1 MMNAQSYA
9 DKAAAIAAQRY
20 RLKAP
25 MTVDS
30 LELPEPASGAP
41 VYRYT
46 VVDAADANGPAYT
59 VLLDQHGEALE
70 PKPELRRQFERARSV
85 LHAGDAVA
93 LAPVVI
99 SPASNVLTL
108 NPGQVIDETI
118 TVTIPKSAGAVKAD
132 VYFLADTTASMGGI
146 LAAVQAGSANVLAAL
161 NGLGMDLVYGVG
173 DYKDFASGG
182 PYGFQHQLSPTNAAP
197 AVTAAI
203 NTWSASGGG
212 DGPECALFALDSL
225 AQAPGGGI
233 GWRAGSKR
241 IIVWFGDVPSHDPIC
256 SGVSGVATVTEASAT
271 AKLVAEGIAVL
282 AISTANPG
290 LDGDPT
296 IGATDYVAQCG
307 APGGAPGQATR
318 ITSATGGALAIGINA
333 GTIVN
338 TIINL
343 VTAAVGTINNV
354 NLVPSPSV
362 APFVTSVTPAGGYGP
377 LPGDRE
383 HVLTFRVRFTG
394 IACSAEEQVVDG
406 TLDVVAD
413 TKLVA
418 SKTVRITVP
427 ACAFTYSVKFIC
439 GVQAECGCDCAPVQP
454 GVYATEI
461 NIHNYSLKPVE
472 LLKRFVPLVLAGAAA
487 GREPRVAAP
496 RAEERMRL
504 PAQAATM
511 DDCCH
516 IMQQLLGAA
525 PSAAPPLT
533 IGFLEITASAPVAIT
548 AVYTT
553 SGTQAGAGVS
563 IHVEQIAA
571 RR

>member
-1 MMNAQSYA
+1 MNAQSYA
-9 DKAAAIAAQRY
+9 DKAAAIAAQLY
-20 RLKAP
+20 RLDAP
-25 MTVDS
+25 LTVDS
-30 LELPEPASGAP
+30 MQLPEPASGAP
-41 VYRYT
+41 LYRFT
-46 VVDAADANGPAYT
+46 VVDAADANGRAYT

-70 PKPELRRQFERARSV
+70 ATPALRRGFERARAL
-85 LHAGDAVA
+85 LHTADAVA

-99 SPASNVLTL
+99 QPASNVLTL
-108 NPGQVIDETI
+108 NPGQVVDETI
-118 TVTIPKSAGAVKAD
+118 TVTIPKSAGPVKAD

-146 LAAVQAGSANVLAAL
+146 LGAVQAGSANVLAAL
-161 NGLGMDLVYGVG
+161 NGLGADIVFGVG
-173 DYKDFASGG
+173 NYKDFASGD
-182 PYGFQHQLSPTNAAP
+182 PYGFQHQLSPTNATP
-197 AVTAAI
+197 PVTAAI
-203 NTWSASGGG
+203 NAWSASGGG
-212 DGPECALFALDSL
+212 DGPECALFALDAL
-225 AQAPGGGI
+225 AVAPGGAI

-256 SGVSGVATVTEASAT
+256 SAVSGAPAVTEAGAT

-290 LDGDPT
+290 LDGDPSA
-296 IGATDYVAQCG
+296 GATGYVPQCG
-307 APGGAPGQATR
+307 PPGGMPGQATR
-318 ITSATGGALAIGINA
+318 ITNATGGALAIGINA

-343 VTAAVGTINNV
+343 VSAAVGTIQNV
-354 NLVPSPSV
+354 NLVPSASV
-362 APFVTSVTPAGGYGP
+362 APFVTSITPAGGYGP
-377 LPGDRE
+377 LAGDRE

-394 IACSAEEQVVDG
+394 IACGADEQVVNG

-413 TKLVA
+413 TKVVA
-418 SKTVRITVP
+418 SKTVQITVP
-427 ACAFTYSVKFIC
+427 ACGITYSVKFIC
-439 GVQAECGCDCAPVQP
+439 GVQPECGCECAPAQP

-472 LLKRFVPLVLAGAAA
+472 LVKRFVPLVLAGAPL

-511 DDCCH
+511 DDCRH
-516 IMQQLLGAA
+516 IMQLLLGAA
-525 PSAAPPLT
+525 PAACPPLT
-533 IGFLEITASAPVAIT
+533 IGILEISASAAVAVT

-553 SGTQAGAGVS
+553 SGTKAGSGVS

>member
-1 MMNAQSYA
+1 MDAQSYA
-9 DKAAAIAAQRY
+9 DKAAAIAAQLY
-20 RLKAP
+20 CLKAP

-30 LELPEPASGAP
+30 LALPEPASGAP
-41 VYRYT
+41 VYRFT
-46 VVDAADANGPAYT
+46 VVDAPDANGRAYT
-59 VLLDQHGEALE
+59 VMLDQRGEVLE
-70 PKPELRRQFERARSV
+70 PTPQLRRLFERARAV
-85 LHAGDAVA
+85 LHTGEAVA

-99 SPASNVLTL
+99 QPSSNVLTL
-108 NPGQVIDETI
+108 NPGQVVDETI
-118 TVTIPKSAGAVKAD
+118 TVTIPKSGGAVKAD

-161 NGLGMDLVYGVG
+161 NGLGLDLVYGVG
-173 DYKDFASGG
+173 NYKDFASGD
-182 PYGFQHQLSPTNAAP
+182 PYGFQHQLAPTNAAAP
-197 AVTAAI
+197 VTAAI
-203 NTWSASGGG
+203 NAWSASGGG

-225 AQAPGGGI
+225 AEAPGGGI

-241 IIVWFGDVPSHDPIC
+241 IVVWFGDVPSHDPIC
-256 SGVSGVATVTEASAT
+256 SGVSGAATVTEASAT

-290 LDGDPT
+290 LDGDPAA
-296 IGATDYVAQCG
+296 GATDYVAQCG
-307 APGGAPGQATR
+307 PPAGTPGQATR
-318 ITSATGGALAIGINA
+318 ITNATGGALAVGINA
-333 GTIVN
+333 GSIVN
-338 TIINL
+338 TIIKL
-343 VTAAVGTINNV
+343 VTAAVGTIQNV
-354 NLVPSPSV
+354 NLVPSAGV
-362 APFVTSVTPAGGYGP
+362 APFVTSITPAGGYGP
-377 LPGDRE
+377 LTGDGE

-394 IACSAEEQVVDG
+394 IACGAEEQLVNG
-406 TLDVVAD
+406 SLDVVAD
-413 TKLVA
+413 TKVIA
-418 SKTVRITVP
+418 SKTVQITVP
-427 ACAFTYSVKFIC
+427 ACAIVYSVKFIC
-439 GVQAECGCDCAPVQP
+439 GVQAQCGCDCAPVQP

-472 LLKRFVPLVLAGAAA
+472 LLKRLVPLVLAGAAA

-516 IMQQLLGAA
+516 IMELLLGAA

-548 AVYTT
+548 AVYTS
-553 SGTQAGAGVS
+553 SGAHPGAGVS
-563 IHVEQIAA
+563 IHVEQIEA